1 MLSSLVKDHQAKQAV
16 LKEER
21 GTCFLS
27 HDDILYSL
35 VVSRA
40 SEEGSPDCSWRFN
53 GRTSRSP
60 QRWVFNLPMDKFS
73 VFIRMNVSLSH
84 RRRVAQAYLNEKKL
98 DAEARQL
105 QVNAT
110 NFSAQARQWLHLVE
124 SFSSALKEV
133 GDVDNWARSIQTDL
147 KIAETAL
154 EHAYSLNNK
163 K

>member
-1 MLSSLVKDHQAKQAV
+1 
-16 LKEER
+16 
-21 GTCFLS
+21 
-27 HDDILYSL
+27 
-35 VVSRA
+35 
-40 SEEGSPDCSWRFN
+40 
-53 GRTSRSP
+53 
-60 QRWVFNLPMDKFS
+60 MDKFS